1 MAKYDFDLFVI
12 GGGSGGVRAARMSAQ
27 FGARVALCED
37 RYMGGTCVNVG
48 CVPKKLLVYG
58 SHFAEECEDA
68 AGYGWSVAKPTFDWT
83 RMIANKDKEIARLNG
98 IYRSLLDSVGV
109 TVIDGRGSLVDE
121 HTVEVDGKRY
131 SSEYIL
137 VATGGWPSVP
147 DLPGK
152 EHIITS
158 NEAFFLESLPPRI
171 TIVGGGY
178 VAVEFAGIFQ
188 GFGSQVTQLY
198 RGPLFL
204 RGFDD
209 DARSFLAGEMRKK
222 GVDLRFNLNVERIEK
237 GKDGLRLSLN
247 DGSQMTTDL
256 VMYATGR
263 EPNTAGMGLEEL
275 GVKCNWRR
283 AVVVDEYFRSNLP
296 SIYALGDVTD
306 NLQLTPVALAEGM
319 ALAKTL
325 FGGEPSRVDNE
336 NVATAVFSQPCLGS
350 VGLTEEAARSHY
362 GDVTIY
368 KSTFTPMKHTL
379 TGRDEKTMMK
389 LIVDKRTDVV
399 VGVHMVG
406 PEAGEII
413 QGIAIAVKCRATKEQ
428 FDATIGI
435 HPTAAEELVTMR
447 TAEPEQARA
456 ATG

>member
-68 AGYGWSVAKPTFDWT
+68 AGYGWSVAKPAFDWT
-83 RMIANKDKEIARLNG
+83 RMIAGKDKEIARLNG
-98 IYRSLLDSVGV
+98 IYRSLLDNAGV
-109 TVIDGRGSLVDE
+109 TVIDGRGRLVDE
-121 HTVEVDGKRY
+121 HTVEVDGKRH

-147 DLPGK
+147 ELPGK

-158 NEAFFLESLPPRI
+158 NEAFHLESLPPRI
-171 TIVGGGY
+171 AIVGGGY
-178 VAVEFAGIFQ
+178 IAVEFAGIFQ

-198 RGPLFL
+198 RGPLFM

-209 DARSFLAGEMRKK
+209 DARRFLAGEMRKK
-222 GVDLRFNLNVERIEK
+222 GVDLRFNINVERIEK

-247 DGSQMTTDL
+247 DGSRITTDL

-263 EPNTAGMGLEEL
+263 EPNTAGLGLEEL
-275 GVKCNWRR
+275 GVKCNWRG
-283 AVVVDEYFRSNLP
+283 AVVVDELFRTNLP

-319 ALAKTL
+319 ALARTL
-325 FGGEPSRVDNE
+325 FGGAPTTVDYE

-350 VGLTEEAARSHY
+350 VGLTEEAARSHH
-362 GDVTIY
+362 GELTIY

-406 PEAGEII
+406 PMAGEII
-413 QGIAIAVKCRATKEQ
+413 QGIAIAVKCGATKEQ

-447 TAEPEQARA
+447 TPEPEQARA